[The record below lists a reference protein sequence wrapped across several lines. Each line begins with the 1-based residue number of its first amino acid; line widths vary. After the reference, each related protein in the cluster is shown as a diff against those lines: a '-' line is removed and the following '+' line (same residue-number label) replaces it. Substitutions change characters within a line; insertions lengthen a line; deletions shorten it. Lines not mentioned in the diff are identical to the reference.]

1 MMSKKIDL
9 LIQDGYIVTMDSKRC
24 IFKNGSVAI
33 SKGLIVDVGKTHD
46 LASRYVPKRTINSK
60 NFVVLPGL
68 VDAHVHIG
76 AEHLAR
82 SLAPDNAG
90 PRWLSDWAAPL
101 YAAMTPDEEHL
112 GGQLSCLEMIRN
124 GTTTFGEGGSVR
136 NMEAA
141 VAAVDTAGIRAVL
154 APWTWNLVRD
164 PIELQDTTEGALNR
178 TKKLIKR
185 YHETS
190 SGRIQMAVSCI
201 SPNVCSDDLLV
212 GLMEIATSHALT
224 FHFHHGMRSS
234 IEDYESQQSK
244 RPLLR
249 FAELGILAPHVRMT
263 HMVHLDD
270 QEIGVLISSGASIA
284 HCPQT
289 GLRLAYGITTSG
301 KFPELI
307 KAGVR
312 VALGTD
318 GVNSSDNQDLFKAMQ
333 LAAGLFKDARED
345 SAIMPAETALE
356 MATIV
361 GAQTLGLE
369 ENIGSL
375 EVGKQADLIL
385 LDRKCPELSPL
396 LNVTNALVYGCD
408 GRTVHTTIVGGQ
420 IIMENR
426 EVLTL
431 NADNLY
437 SEVQEIAP
445 NIVRRAGLAP
455 QPRWPVL

>member
-1 MMSKKIDL
+1 MSKDIDL
-9 LIQDGYIVTMDSKRC
+9 LIQDGYIVTMDSKRR
-24 IFKNGSVAI
+24 ILKNGSIAI
-33 SKGLIVDVGKTHD
+33 NKGLIVDIGKTGD
-46 LASRYVPKRTINSK
+46 LSERYVSRRTINGK

-82 SLAPDNAG
+82 SLVPDDVG
-90 PRWLSDWAAPL
+90 PKWLSDWATPL
-101 YAAMTPDEEHL
+101 YAAMTPDEEHVA
-112 GGQLSCLEMIRN
+112 GQLSCLEMIRN
-124 GTTTFGEGGSVR
+124 GTTTFGEGGSIRDMGATVT
-136 NMEAA
+136 A
-141 VAAVDTAGIRAVL
+141 VHTAGIRAVL
-154 APWTWNLVRD
+154 APWTWNLVRY
-164 PIELQDTTEGALNR
+164 PIELRDTTESALNR
-178 TKKLIKR
+178 TKKLIKK
-185 YHETS
+185 YHQSS

-201 SPNVCSDDLLV
+201 SPKLCSDDLLV
-212 GLMEIATSHALT
+212 KLMEVATSNALT
-224 FHFHHGMRSS
+224 FHFHHGMRRD
-234 IEDYESQQSK
+234 IETHGSQQAK

-249 FAELGILAPHVRMT
+249 FAELGILAPNVRMT
-263 HMVHLDD
+263 HMIHLDN
-270 QEIGVLISSGASIA
+270 QEIDILISSGASIA

-318 GVNSSDNQDLFKAMQ
+318 GVNSSDNQDLFKVMQ
-333 LAAGLFKDARED
+333 LAAGLFKDAHED
-345 SAIMPAETALE
+345 SAIMPAETVLE

-361 GAQTLGLE
+361 SAQTLGLE
-369 ENIGSL
+369 KKIGSL
-375 EVGKQADLIL
+375 EIGKQADLIL

-396 LNVTNALVYGCD
+396 LNIVNALVYGCD
-408 GRTVHTTIVGGQ
+408 GRTVHTVIIGGQ

-431 NADNLY
+431 NADSLY

-445 NIVRRAGLAP
+445 NLVRRAGLVP
-455 QPRWPVL
+455 KTRWPVL

>member
-1 MMSKKIDL
+1 MMGREIDL
-9 LIQDGYIVTMDSKRC
+9 LVEDGYIVTMDSKRR
-24 IFKNGSVAI
+24 ILKNGAVAI
-33 SKGLIVDVGKTHD
+33 DKGLIVDVGKSHN
-46 LASRYVPKRTINSK
+46 LESRYVPKRTINGQ
-60 NFVVLPGL
+60 NFIVLPGL
-68 VDAHVHIG
+68 VDSHVHIG

-90 PRWLSDWAAPL
+90 PRWLSDWALPL
-101 YAAMTPDEEHL
+101 YAAMTADEEHI

-141 VAAVDTAGIRAVL
+141 VAAVNTAGIRAVL
-154 APWTWNLVRD
+154 APWTWDLVRD
-164 PIELQDTTEGALNR
+164 PIELRNTTETALNR
-178 TKKLIKR
+178 TKRFIKR

-201 SPNVCSDDLLV
+201 SPNVCSDELLV
-212 GLMEIATSHALT
+212 KLMEIATSHALT
-224 FHFHHGMRSS
+224 FHFHHGSRRRNGVN
-234 IEDYESQQSK
+234 EGPHGK
-244 RPLLR
+244 RPLLK
-249 FAELGILAPHVRMT
+249 FAELDILAPHVRMT

-270 QEIGVLISSGASIA
+270 QEIAVLISSGASVT

-289 GLRLAYGITTSG
+289 GLRLAYGMTTSG

-307 KAGVR
+307 EAGVR

-333 LAAGLFKDARED
+333 LAAGLFKDAHEN
-345 SAIMPAETALE
+345 SAIMPAETVLE

-369 ENIGSL
+369 KNIGSL
-375 EVGKQADLIL
+375 EVGKHADLIL
-385 LDRKCPELSPL
+385 LDRKCPELCPL
-396 LNVTNALVYGCD
+396 LNVATALVYGCD
-408 GRTVHTTIVGGQ
+408 GRTVHTSIVGGK

-431 NADNLY
+431 NAGKLY
-437 SEVQEIAP
+437 TEVEKIALSL
-445 NIVRRAGLAP
+445 VKRAGLKA
-455 QPRWPVL
+455 QTRWPVL